1 MKLPISPEK
10 CPFCY
15 LFSRHVP
22 MLASFDCVLYFLFIS
37 ETIRPRGPHVT
48 GGRGTGTRLG
58 RYEKGKEWSQNLKNI

>member
-22 MLASFDCVLYFLFIS
+22 MTVSCIFCSFQ
-37 ETIRPRGPHVT
+37 
-48 GGRGTGTRLG
+48 RLLDPEDLMSLVVG
-58 RYEKGKEWSQNLKNI
+58 EQVQDWEDMRKVRSGHRI